1 MIKLLS
7 KIFIKDREN
16 YESPAV
22 RSAYGVLCG
31 GFGIFLNVLL
41 FVGKYIAGTIA
52 RSVAITADSFNN
64 LADAAS
70 SIMTMLGFHLS
81 RQKPD
86 TEHPFGHGRIEYI
99 TGLLVSAAIILMGV
113 ELLKSSFT
121 KILHPEAI
129 EFSWLTAA
137 ILIAG
142 ILVKLYMFM
151 YNRATGKKINSS
163 ALHATAQDSLSDC
176 IATSVVLA
184 ASIVSH
190 FFKLNIDGYCGL
202 AVALFVIYSGIMSV
216 KDTITPLLGETP
228 DPELIKKI
236 EALVLSYPEISGIH
250 DLIVHDYGPGR
261 LMISVHAEV
270 PVTADFDVFAMHDV
284 IDNAERR
291 LAGELGCEATIHLDP
306 VASDDE
312 LTTGLKKRIT
322 EIVTSI
328 SDELTLHDFRVVPGP
343 SHTNL
348 IFDVVVPFDSK
359 LSFDEIK
366 SGIDSAVESM
376 NDGIYYAV
384 VHFDRPLA

>member
-31 GFGIFLNVLL
+31 GFGILLNVLL

-216 KDTITPLLGETP
+216 KDTITPLLGENP

-236 EALVLSYPEISGIH
+236 EALVLSYHEISGIH
-250 DLIVHDYGPGR
+250 CSRCV
-261 LMISVHAEV
+261 
-270 PVTADFDVFAMHDV
+270 
-284 IDNAERR
+284 
-291 LAGELGCEATIHLDP
+291 C
-306 VASDDE
+306 
-312 LTTGLKKRIT
+312 
-322 EIVTSI
+322 
-328 SDELTLHDFRVVPGP
+328 
-343 SHTNL
+343 
-348 IFDVVVPFDSK
+348 
-359 LSFDEIK
+359 LS
-366 SGIDSAVESM
+366 
-376 NDGIYYAV
+376 
-384 VHFDRPLA
+384 

>member
-86 TEHPFGHGRIEYI
+86 TKHPFGHGRIEYI

-151 YNRATGKKINSS
+151 YNRATGKKLTPQRSMRQRRTRFP
-163 ALHATAQDSLSDC
+163 TASPQ
-176 IATSVVLA
+176 A
-184 ASIVSH
+184 
-190 FFKLNIDGYCGL
+190 
-202 AVALFVIYSGIMSV
+202 
-216 KDTITPLLGETP
+216 
-228 DPELIKKI
+228 
-236 EALVLSYPEISGIH
+236 
-250 DLIVHDYGPGR
+250 
-261 LMISVHAEV
+261 
-270 PVTADFDVFAMHDV
+270 
-284 IDNAERR
+284 
-291 LAGELGCEATIHLDP
+291 
-306 VASDDE
+306 
-312 LTTGLKKRIT
+312 
-322 EIVTSI
+322 
-328 SDELTLHDFRVVPGP
+328 
-343 SHTNL
+343 
-348 IFDVVVPFDSK
+348 
-359 LSFDEIK
+359 
-366 SGIDSAVESM
+366 
-376 NDGIYYAV
+376 
-384 VHFDRPLA
+384 

>member
-1 MIKLLS
+1 M
-7 KIFIKDREN
+7 
-16 YESPAV
+16 
-22 RSAYGVLCG
+22 
-31 GFGIFLNVLL
+31 
-41 FVGKYIAGTIA
+41 
-52 RSVAITADSFNN
+52 
-64 LADAAS
+64 
-70 SIMTMLGFHLS
+70 
-81 RQKPD
+81 
-86 TEHPFGHGRIEYI
+86 
-99 TGLLVSAAIILMGV
+99 
-113 ELLKSSFT
+113 
-121 KILHPEAI
+121 
-129 EFSWLTAA
+129 
-137 ILIAG
+137 
-142 ILVKLYMFM
+142 
-151 YNRATGKKINSS
+151 
-163 ALHATAQDSLSDC
+163 
-176 IATSVVLA
+176 
-184 ASIVSH
+184 
-190 FFKLNIDGYCGL
+190 
-202 AVALFVIYSGIMSV
+202 
-216 KDTITPLLGETP
+216 
-228 DPELIKKI
+228 
-236 EALVLSYPEISGIH
+236 LSYPEISGIH

-343 SHTNL
+343 THTNL

-359 LSFDEIK
+359 LYFAEIK